1 MNAGDLV
8 TVLYERKRY
17 YIILEKLPR
26 KEVPFGEQMY
36 MLLNLEEGNTR
47 SVRYSEIRMINAAQ
61 KQRD

>member
-36 MLLNLEEGNTR
+36 MLLNLEEGSTR